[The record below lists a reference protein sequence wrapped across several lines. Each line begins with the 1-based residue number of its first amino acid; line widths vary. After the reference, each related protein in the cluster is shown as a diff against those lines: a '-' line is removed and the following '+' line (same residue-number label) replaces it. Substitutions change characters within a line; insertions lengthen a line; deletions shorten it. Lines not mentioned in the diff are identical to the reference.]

1 MADTYPMPSLSAE
14 KRVELLLQQLDELP
28 TLPAVAV
35 RLLEQTADN
44 HTELKDVAA
53 VLGSD
58 PSLSAHVL
66 QLCHRADLGV
76 RTPVTS
82 VEQAVRLMGFDELR
96 RMVLA
101 VSVFQVFQTGEATV
115 SPFNTQEFWR
125 HSLAVA
131 CCTETLSRVV
141 ELDDAIDPAD
151 AFLAGLLHD
160 IGKIALHVMLPKSYA
175 RVVDGVDLLRG
186 NIADLERSVIGLD
199 HLMVGKRLAER
210 WGLPKSLTEVIWLHG
225 QRPAAMPDT
234 VGQPQLVN
242 LVSLADE
249 LVRGQHLGYSGNYT
263 PSDPGLWS
271 TELGLK
277 PQQLTAVLN
286 NLGEAMT
293 PHAALLG
300 LDQSTTG
307 AVYVQALSRANQEL
321 GRVTH
326 QLSVKN
332 RKLAG
337 RAKCFDSMASFHQH
351 LRPDATAA
359 VVLRAISASATDALT
374 PSPGTPGEGR
384 GEGDFERRT
393 TLDNPKNHP
402 HPSPLPEYREREQET
417 PVAIFSTPPSADYA
431 EVHLPNDQIAIVD
444 FPDRPQAYAVGVG
457 PVLTADALLEPI
469 LDAVSPQLHNDKR
482 FWIALHADGHCI
494 GGVVWGAPA
503 GEAERL
509 GTVAPELLA
518 LAHDWALALR
528 AAQVRDDGRRL
539 SEQLVDANR
548 RLSGAE
554 TELARARAM
563 LTVGEMAAGAA
574 HEMNNPL
581 AVISGRSQLLASQ
594 LTDAKQKQAATLIH
608 DQSQRLSDIITELM
622 EFARPPAPSPSAV
635 SLADVVEDAV
645 TQAKVHSAPADRSIN
660 ATLTSVPL
668 VRVDAG
674 QTAEA
679 IAELIANAIEAT
691 DSATGR
697 IELHAAYDAVS
708 SRVVLT
714 ITDNGCGMDDRTLA
728 KAFDPFFSAKPAGRR
743 RGMGLP
749 KAMRWLE
756 ASGGS
761 VRLERR
767 NGPGAVARVLLPVAI
782 GTIDRTESGAPPAV
796 ANRKVAT

>member
-1 MADTYPMPSLSAE
+1 MADTNPMASLAAE

-35 RLLEQTADN
+35 RLLEETAG
-44 HTELKDVAA
+44 HHSELKDVAA

-58 PSLSAHVL
+58 PSLSAHTL

-76 RTPVTS
+76 RGIVTT
-82 VEQAVRLMGFDELR
+82 VEQAVRLIGFDELR

-101 VSVFQVFQTGEATV
+101 VSVFQVFQVGDAV
-115 SPFNTQEFWR
+115 DSPFNTQEFWR

-131 CCTETLSRVV
+131 CCAEALARVAN
-141 ELDDAIDPAD
+141 LDSSVDPAD

-160 IGKIALHVMLPKSYA
+160 IGKIALHVILPKSYA
-175 RVVDGVDLLRG
+175 RVVDGVELLRG

-210 WGLPKSLTEVIWLHG
+210 WGLPQMLTDVIWLHG
-225 QRPAAMPDT
+225 QRSTAMPDS
-234 VGQPQLVN
+234 VGQPRLVN

-249 LVRGQHLGYSGNYT
+249 MVRGQHLGYSGNYT

-271 TELGLK
+271 TELGLT

-286 NLGEAMT
+286 GLGESMT
-293 PHAALLG
+293 PHAAMLG

-307 AVYVQALSRANQEL
+307 AVYVQALTRANQEL
-321 GRVTH
+321 NRVSQ
-326 QLSVKN
+326 QLSAKN

-337 RAKCFDSMASFHQH
+337 RAKCFQSMASFHQH
-351 LRPDATAA
+351 LRPDATAS
-359 VVLRAISASATDALT
+359 VVLRAIASSAADALT
-374 PSPGTPGEGR
+374 PSTGTPGEGR
-384 GEGDFERRT
+384 SEGDFERRAVT
-393 TLDNPKNHP
+393 GKPENHP
-402 HPSPLPEYREREQET
+402 HPLPEYQKRRQEVS
-417 PVAIFSTPPSADYA
+417 VAIFSTPPSADFA
-431 EVHLPNDQIAIVD
+431 EVHLPDEQLTILD
-444 FPDRPQAYAVGVG
+444 FPNRPQAQAVGVG
-457 PVLTADALLEPI
+457 PVLAADANLEPI
-469 LDAVSPQLHNDKR
+469 LDVVSPQLSDDKR

-494 GGVVWGAPA
+494 GGIVWGAPP

-509 GTVAPELLA
+509 GTIAPELLA

-539 SEQLVDANR
+539 AEQLVDANR

-608 DQSQRLSDIITELM
+608 DQSQRLSNIITELM
-622 EFARPPAPSPSAV
+622 EFARPQPANPAAA
-635 SLADVVEDAV
+635 SLADVVSEAIHL
-645 TQAKVHSAPADRSIN
+645 AKARSNPADRNIN

-668 VRVDAG
+668 IRVDAG
-674 QTAEA
+674 QTAAA

-691 DSATGR
+691 DSVTGR

-714 ITDNGCGMDDRTLA
+714 ITDNGCGMDDRTLS

-767 NGPGAVARVLLPVAI
+767 SGPGAVARVLLPVAV

-796 ANRKVAT
+796 VNRKVAT